1 MIVDD
6 RSGAGGSPAKAGG
19 PYDDVVG
26 LDADFLRKLEYLN
39 LVARRILAGVMRADR
54 KSPRKGV
61 SAEFAD
67 HRPYTPGDDYRHV
80 DWHLFGRLEELFL
93 KLYREEENLHLTVL
107 LDTSLSMKY
116 GAAPTGNART
126 DKFGYGL
133 QVAAALGYIG
143 MANMDSVNVVP
154 FGQGC
159 LDGLWG
165 QKGKSRVFPLLEF
178 LRGVRPGGETD
189 LARSCREFI
198 LRERRRGIV
207 IVVSDFYDL
216 DGIETAIKYL
226 QYPRNEVYV
235 IQVRDASELDPPLR
249 GDLRLAD
256 AETGAMREINITDG
270 LLKKYRAAIEE
281 LATRV
286 ETYCNRRE
294 IGYVLARTEIPFDQL
309 VLLILRRGGLVA

>member
-1 MIVDD
+1 MIRDG
-6 RSGAGGSPAKAGG
+6 RPTPESGSRNGTAG

-26 LDADFLRKLEYLN
+26 MDADFLRKLEYLN
-39 LVARRILAGVMRADR
+39 LVARRILAGVVRADR

-107 LDTSLSMKY
+107 LDTSSSM
-116 GAAPTGNART
+116 ARGKI
-126 DKFGYGL
+126 DKLGYSL

-143 MANMDSVNVVP
+143 MANMDAVNVIP
-154 FGQGC
+154 FGEGC
-159 LDGLWG
+159 GEGLWG
-165 QKGKSRVFPLLEF
+165 QKGKSRIFPLLEF

-189 LARSCREFI
+189 LVRSCREFI
-198 LRERRRGIV
+198 VRERRRGIV
-207 IVVSDFYDL
+207 IVLSDCYDL
-216 DGIETAIKYL
+216 DGIETGIKYL

-235 IQVRDASELDPPLR
+235 IQVRDQSELDPPLR

-256 AETGAMREINITDG
+256 SETGSMREINITDS
-270 LLKKYRAAIEE
+270 LLKKYRAAVEE

-286 ETYCNRRE
+286 ETFCNRRE
-294 IGYVLARTEIPFDQL
+294 IGYVLAQTEIPFDQL